1 MKEIQITKGETA
13 LVDEEDFEWLNQY
26 SWYLSSNGYARRQD
40 WNCGKPKNINMH
52 RMLLDIPDGKQT
64 DHINRNKLDN
74 RKVNL
79 RICTNSEN
87 GRNKGTRKG
96 SLSGYKGVSK
106 HRDKWQARIRLN
118 GEQTYLGIFE
128 NIIDAALAY
137 NKAAIIV
144 HGEFACLNEF

>member
-1 MKEIQITKGETA
+1 
-13 LVDEEDFEWLNQY
+13 
-26 SWYLSSNGYARRQD
+26 
-40 WNCGKPKNINMH
+40 MH